1 MEYPKELN
9 LYSRDGR
16 QYTNE
21 GQNILSIQEKKIGLD
36 LYFYP
41 DSYNLIHLQIIY
53 EILFI

>member
-21 GQNILSIQEKKIGLD
+21 EQNILSIQEKKIGLD
-36 LYFYP
+36 LYF
-41 DSYNLIHLQIIY
+41 
-53 EILFI
+53 